1 MRRGVRS
8 SSPKRQLSPKLANSP
23 YLQSPFPIV
32 MKAADREQ
40 HIMTNRA
47 PIDPITPP
55 THNARQYRS
64 LTQDTSYTERNKILA
79 LESQRFHN
87 DLKKISVG
95 RSTDSP
101 YKDNPRA
108 TWEQARLIAE
118 FREDARRRKERED
131 RSQERREYNENI
143 KWQRRNAPTTTDLI
157 FSKDPS
163 IRIVPTEDRAQ
174 LARP

>member
-1 MRRGVRS
+1 MKHGVRS

-23 YLQSPFPIV
+23 YLQSPFPIIMKSVDHEQCV
-32 MKAADREQ
+32 MTSRV
-40 HIMTNRA
+40 
-47 PIDPITPP
+47 PIDPIVPP

-64 LTQDTSYTERNKILA
+64 PRQDTSYIERNKILA
-79 LESQRFHN
+79 LESQRFH
-87 DLKKISVG
+87 DDIRKVSVG
-95 RSTDSP
+95 RQTNSP

-108 TWEQARLIAE
+108 TWEHARLIAE
-118 FREDARRRKERED
+118 FRQDARRRKERED

-157 FSKDPS
+157 FSKDPA

-174 LARP
+174 SSRP